1 MWIPLVQGQS
11 QAAVLI
17 LLEVQLCLLRY
28 LQRSLDFAGWAG
40 DASGTSNT
48 INIIVDSDKTV
59 SAYFGQTSK
68 DSDTD
73 GLSDLYERSLGSDP
87 NNSDTDGDGL
97 KDGEEV
103 NTYGSSPTKID
114 TDGDGYDDKTEA
126 NNGTALNDA
135 NDFPFIASEG
145 LVRYFLFKSKRHR
158 RKPQQVPRQDGL
170 SQSRQGPIQ
179 SPIRTH
185 SSLMVQN
192 PTSRQRATKV
202 QKAQRHERSVA
213 GCLGGS
219 GTTGPLVTWG
229 KSGSTFEVN
238 VDSGTLQ
245 VVANGATLNE
255 PRIYWMDLWHQFVVV
270 LEDGGTSADAAIYID
285 GKVEITT
292 STGDTSSALAT
303 VAHKDVL
310 IGKGPA
316 GFFNGLLDDIRL
328 YDRALEPSEVDKLHQ
343 LEAATEQPEPEVE
356 RPDITQHPVH
366 ATVASG
372 GDATFTVIA
381 TGKPTPTYTWQK
393 LANRKWATIKDA
405 VTDTL
410 TVSSATSSDA
420 TTYRVIVTN
429 SEGYRNSKSAKL
441 YVLTPPSF
449 TKQPTDQAF
458 LVGKT
463 GNLYAHMAATVR
475 SWSTNGLRMEH
486 HSGPLPATSLLC
498 AK

>member
-1 MWIPLVQGQS
+1 M
-11 QAAVLI
+11 
-17 LLEVQLCLLRY
+17 
-28 LQRSLDFAGWAG
+28 
-40 DASGTSNT
+40 
-48 INIIVDSDKTV
+48 
-59 SAYFGQTSK
+59 
-68 DSDTD
+68 
-73 GLSDLYERSLGSDP
+73 
-87 NNSDTDGDGL
+87 
-97 KDGEEV
+97 
-103 NTYGSSPTKID
+103 
-114 TDGDGYDDKTEA
+114 
-126 NNGTALNDA
+126 
-135 NDFPFIASEG
+135 
-145 LVRYFLFKSKRHR
+145 
-158 RKPQQVPRQDGL
+158 
-170 SQSRQGPIQ
+170 
-179 SPIRTH
+179 
-185 SSLMVQN
+185 
-192 PTSRQRATKV
+192 
-202 QKAQRHERSVA
+202 
-213 GCLGGS
+213 
-219 GTTGPLVTWG
+219 
-229 KSGSTFEVN
+229 N

-245 VVANGATLNE
+245 VVANGATL
-255 PRIYWMDLWHQFVVV
+255 DGTTDLLDGLWHQFVVV
-270 LEDGGTSADAAIYID
+270 LQDGGASADAAIYID
-285 GKVEITT
+285 GKVESTT

-463 GNLYAHMAATVR
+463 GNLYAHVSGSKKLVYEWFKDGTSLGTTSSNKLTLRKMKADDHDATYSVKVSNPVGEVTSDEFQVSVIQPVKIEASPEDAGIVSGQDGSLTVTASGGGTLAYQWMR
-475 SWSTNGLRMEH
+475 YESKSKKWIDVEGATSAILSVTDVSDNDQGKYKCRVTNGPSTYFSKDADVVMFVPPTIKKQPRGLSQKEG
-486 HSGPLPATSLLC
+486 SKVSLKGEAIGSPAPAHQWQKLAEDGSTWEDVPKANRTTLYFSKVYKRNAGKYRLKATNQGGL
-498 AK
+498 